1 MSQKKG
7 SSMDPLIKDLADKEF
22 ANHHR
27 AMNASRERRDAAMD
41 NIAEQTKLSHLLE
54 QMRMGPRE
62 VESMRRLDVNKL
74 AEQVVQQRAV
84 RDQPQAGES

>member
-1 MSQKKG
+1 
-7 SSMDPLIKDLADKEF
+7 MDPIIKDQSDKEF
-22 ANHHR
+22 VNHNR
-27 AMNASRERRDAAMD
+27 AMNASRERRETAMD

-74 AEQVVQQRAV
+74 AEQIVQQRSVKA
-84 RDQPQAGES
+84 QPSAE